1 MALAGSSVLLCMGI
15 LMVFGVYIEGLPALF
30 AWLLV
35 GLGLGALQ
43 PARS

>member
-1 MALAGSSVLLCMGI
+1 
-15 LMVFGVYIEGLPALF
+15 MVFSVSIEGLPALF

-35 GLGLGALQ
+35 GLGLGGLQ